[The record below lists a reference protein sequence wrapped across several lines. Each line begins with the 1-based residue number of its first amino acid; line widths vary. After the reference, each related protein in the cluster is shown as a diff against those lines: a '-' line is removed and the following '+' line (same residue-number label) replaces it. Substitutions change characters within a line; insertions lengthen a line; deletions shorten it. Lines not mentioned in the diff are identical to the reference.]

1 VRSGFRDFV
10 PLRGDRF
17 LIADIPISM
26 HVHAGRCR
34 AERVHVFTFCPGGI
48 SLFRSYM
55 MPFSHRNPGEHP

>member
-1 VRSGFRDFV
+1 VRSGFRDVV

-34 AERVHVFTFCPGGI
+34 AERFHVLPVGI

-55 MPFSHRNPGEHP
+55 TPFSTESRRNIHT